1 MCHIRLDSTPG
12 KPLWEVAAPLTTDD
26 NIGHRF
32 IGLTYTPEPR
42 LEALPHV
49 QQDLD
54 LSASDG
60 EGNIVLT
67 DIVAVYPYMRGR
79 SIVATVALERKRR
92 AVDMLEG

>member
-1 MCHIRLDSTPG
+1 
-12 KPLWEVAAPLTTDD
+12 
-26 NIGHRF
+26 
-32 IGLTYTPEPR
+32 LTYTPEPR

-54 LSASDG
+54 LPARDS
-60 EGNIVLT
+60 EGDLVLP
-67 DIVAVYPYMRGR
+67 DIGAVYPYTRGR